1 MEVPCIDSDW
11 RAKMRGEALL
21 ERLSKTLEKHQVPHT
36 AVIRHGDARKKLPSQ
51 AKKLGVDVIVMG
63 RRGMTA
69 DKKSPVGS
77 VSQYVVEHA
86 PCSVVIIKE
95 DNDLSPSAEEQKPE

>member
-1 MEVPCIDSDW
+1 
-11 RAKMRGEALL
+11 MRGEALL
-21 ERLSKTLEKHQVPHT
+21 KRLGNTLEKHQVPYT

-63 RRGMTA
+63 RRGVTG

-95 DNDLSPSAEEQKPE
+95 DKDLPSSTEEQKPE